1 MLDKKMD
8 ETTLLS
14 SGVLGRAKII
24 AVANQKGGVGKTT
37 TTINLA
43 TAMAAVHKKVLI
55 LDLDPQGNA
64 STGIGVDRL
73 SRDISSYDVL
83 IGSCTMLEATIS
95 TSVPGLD
102 IIPSNIDLSGAELEL
117 VNMERRTD
125 RLKEALTDPVILNSY
140 DIILIDCPPSLGL
153 LTLNAL
159 VAAKSVLIPLQC
171 EFFALEG
178 LSLLLKTIE
187 RVQANF
193 NAELEI
199 YGVVLTMF
207 DQRNNLSGQVA
218 EDVRSHLGEKV
229 FSTVIPRNV
238 RMSEAPSH
246 GKPALLYD
254 YKCAGSQAYIMLA
267 SEIIKRDRKEAA

>member
-1 MLDKKMD
+1 MLIEKMS
-8 ETTLLS
+8 ETTLTT
-14 SGVLGRAKII
+14 GQAKIV

-43 TAMAAVHKKVLI
+43 TAMAAVRKKVLI

-73 SRDISSYDVL
+73 SREISSYDVL
-83 IGSCTMLEATIS
+83 IGSCTMREATIS

-102 IIPSNIDLSGAELEL
+102 IIPSTIDLSGAELEL
-117 VNMERRTD
+117 VNLERRTD
-125 RLKEALTDPVILNSY
+125 RLKEALLDPAVMNSY

-159 VAAKSVLIPLQC
+159 VASNSVLIPLQC

-193 NAELEI
+193 NPELEI

-218 EDVRSHLGEKV
+218 EDVRAHMG
-229 FSTVIPRNV
+229 
-238 RMSEAPSH
+238 

-254 YKCAGSQAYIMLA
+254 YRCAGSQAYILLA
-267 SEIIKRDRKEAA
+267 SEIIKRDRKAAA

>member
-1 MLDKKMD
+1 MLDQKMS
-8 ETTLLS
+8 ETTL
-14 SGVLGRAKII
+14 VEGRAKVV

-83 IGSCTMLEATIS
+83 MGSCTMQEATIA

-125 RLKEALTDPVILNSY
+125 RLKEALSDPVIINSY

-193 NAELEI
+193 NPELEI

-218 EDVRSHLGEKV
+218 EDVRSYLGEKV
-229 FSTVIPRNV
+229 FNTVIPRNV

-254 YKCAGSQAYIMLA
+254 YRCAGSQAYIMLA
-267 SEIIKRDRKEAA
+267 SEIIKRDRKQAA